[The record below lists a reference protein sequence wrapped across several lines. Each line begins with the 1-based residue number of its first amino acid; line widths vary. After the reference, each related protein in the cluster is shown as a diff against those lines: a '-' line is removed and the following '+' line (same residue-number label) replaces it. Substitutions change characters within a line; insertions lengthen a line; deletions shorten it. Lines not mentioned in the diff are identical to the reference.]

1 MAGAQKIAGVTGA
14 GGALGSAIS
23 GRLAYDGFDI
33 VLWDL
38 SKESCQASLEQVHN
52 AGRRGLI
59 VAADITDEDAV
70 REGFKE
76 VLAQLGAPLVLV
88 NNAGLMRSRRAQNM
102 TSGDWNQVLA
112 VNLSGAFLMCRS
124 AIPFMKEAGWGRI
137 VNISSIGAKGLA
149 GRANYAAAKAGIE
162 GLSASL
168 AKELGPSNVT
178 VNAVAP
184 GFISTNMTAEIAH
197 AQGVDIAELEREMT
211 EHVPLGRA
219 GTPKD
224 VANAVAFFVSEESA
238 YVSGAVL
245 KVAGGS

>member
-1 MAGAQKIAGVTGA
+1 
-14 GGALGSAIS
+14 
-23 GRLAYDGFDI
+23 
-33 VLWDL
+33 
-38 SKESCQASLEQVHN
+38 
-52 AGRRGLI
+52 
-59 VAADITDEDAV
+59 
-70 REGFKE
+70 
-76 VLAQLGAPLVLV
+76 
-88 NNAGLMRSRRAQNM
+88 
-102 TSGDWNQVLA
+102 
-112 VNLSGAFLMCRS
+112 
-124 AIPFMKEAGWGRI
+124 
-137 VNISSIGAKGLA
+137 
-149 GRANYAAAKAGIE
+149 
-162 GLSASL
+162 LSASL

>member
-1 MAGAQKIAGVTGA
+1 MAGAQKIAVVTGA

-124 AIPFMKEAGWGRI
+124 AIPFMKEAGW
-137 VNISSIGAKGLA
+137 
-149 GRANYAAAKAGIE
+149 
-162 GLSASL
+162 
-168 AKELGPSNVT
+168 
-178 VNAVAP
+178 
-184 GFISTNMTAEIAH
+184 
-197 AQGVDIAELEREMT
+197 
-211 EHVPLGRA
+211 
-219 GTPKD
+219 
-224 VANAVAFFVSEESA
+224 
-238 YVSGAVL
+238 
-245 KVAGGS
+245 